1 MAEKKRLKKRSAGR
15 AKLPQARIGVIGGSG
30 LYQMES
36 LKEVREIAV
45 STPFGKPSGK
55 FILGTLEGIPIAF
68 LARHG
73 QGHTLLPS
81 EINYRANLFALKK
94 LGVERILS
102 VSAVGSMKEAIA
114 PGHIVLPSQFYD
126 LTKGRKSTFF
136 GEGIVAHVSLA
147 DPICLEL
154 AGIVAEAS
162 RAVGATIHR
171 GGTYLCMEGPQFSS
185 RAESEVHRGW
195 GVDVIGMTN
204 VTEAKLA
211 REAEICYATIA
222 LATDYD
228 CWHVS
233 EEPVTVE
240 RVIKTLLENV
250 ALSKKIIQ
258 AAVVRIQEER
268 RCPCSDALKHAI
280 VTSSSAIPKKTKA
293 NLKPIIG
300 KYVRDSL

>member
-1 MAEKKRLKKRSAGR
+1 MAEKRGSKKRSVSR
-15 AKLPQARIGVIGGSG
+15 SKLPQARIGVIGGSG

-36 LKEVREIAV
+36 LKEVREVAV

-55 FILGTLEGIPIAF
+55 FILGTLEGVPIAF

-81 EINYRANLFALKK
+81 EINYRANLFAMKK

-114 PGHIVLPSQFYD
+114 PGHIAIPSQFYD

-136 GEGIVAHVSLA
+136 GQGIVAHVSLA
-147 DPICLEL
+147 DPICSEL

-162 RAVGATIHR
+162 EAVGATIHR
-171 GGTYLCMEGPQFSS
+171 GGTYLCMEGPQFST
-185 RAESEVHRGW
+185 RAESEVHRSW

-211 REAEICYATIA
+211 REAEICYTTIA
-222 LATDYD
+222 LSTDYD

-240 RVIKTLLENV
+240 MVIKTLLENV

-258 AAVVRIQEER
+258 AAVVRMGEGR
-268 RCPCSDALKHAI
+268 RCACAEALKHAI
-280 VTSSSAIPKKTKA
+280 VTPSSAVPQKTKA
-293 NLKPIIG
+293 DLKPIIG
-300 KYVRDSL
+300 KYI